1 MSDVVTM
8 RYDPNFT
15 TDTMRIWSD
24 QDFPFV
30 TERNLEFMKNK
41 LYDYSVYGSREQTAK
56 LTKEFQAAKASRNLA
71 KRFDKML
78 SQKSPSTT
86 LSRQDNSAFT
96 LTRNPAKTRT

>member
-71 KRFDKML
+71 NV
-78 SQKSPSTT
+78 STRC
-86 LSRQDNSAFT
+86 LA
-96 LTRNPAKTRT
+96 RNHRAQH